1 MRFARLVWSR
11 VGGGGGDLTFY
22 SGVCKIIVTK
32 YMYVKDAF
40 KFIL

>member
-11 VGGGGGDLTFY
+11 VGGGDLTFY